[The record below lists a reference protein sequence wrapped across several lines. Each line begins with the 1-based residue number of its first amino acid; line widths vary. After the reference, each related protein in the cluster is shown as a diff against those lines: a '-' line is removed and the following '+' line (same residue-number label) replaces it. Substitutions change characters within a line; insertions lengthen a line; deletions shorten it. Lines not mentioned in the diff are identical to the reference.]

1 MAEANDL
8 KSFKCQFESDPGQV
22 FMNKEKLKLLHLL
35 LEELKIHLNIQFDMG
50 KKAGGT
56 LGHKYGSRLK
66 TCKDLI
72 TVVKNMLTVS

>member
-1 MAEANDL
+1 MNKKKL
-8 KSFKCQFESDPGQV
+8 KS
-22 FMNKEKLKLLHLL
+22 LHIL
-35 LEELKIHLNIQFDMG
+35 LEELHIHLNIQFDMG

-56 LGHKYGSRLK
+56 LGHKYGSRLN